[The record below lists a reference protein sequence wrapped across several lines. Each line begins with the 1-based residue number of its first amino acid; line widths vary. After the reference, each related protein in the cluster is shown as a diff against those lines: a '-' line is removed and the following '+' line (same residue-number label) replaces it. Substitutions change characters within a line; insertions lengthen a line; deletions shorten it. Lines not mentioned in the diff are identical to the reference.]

1 MCLSLSMTIQ
11 KNFKNFKI
19 SSQHP
24 YQELLEVLAT
34 LGACRGLEEAL
45 FPTPDFY
52 RFSTNSSKL
61 LRNFVSKM
69 SESIPQEFRN
79 PPSHLLYTLLCA
91 SQRPKNSTISPKIF
105 RQLSTRLYRTC
116 RQDLTLGANICK
128 RVHSNTSLE
137 GSPSLPGALKMY
149 RAKQLQARMHVDANI
164 HSWEY
169 NKPACQT
176 LIFLSVQISTQL

>member
-1 MCLSLSMTIQ
+1 M
-11 KNFKNFKI
+11 
-19 SSQHP
+19 
-24 YQELLEVLAT
+24 
-34 LGACRGLEEAL
+34 GACRGLEEAL
-45 FPTPDFY
+45 FPALISTDFLQNLPKFCSEDAGISPARIPKTHLHISYTP
-52 RFSTNSSKL
+52 
-61 LRNFVSKM
+61 
-69 SESIPQEFRN
+69 
-79 PPSHLLYTLLCA
+79 LLCA
-91 SQRPKNSTISPKIF
+91 SQRPKNSTISPKNF

-116 RQDLTLGANICK
+116 RQDATLGANICK

-137 GSPSLPGALKMY
+137 GSPQHPPEPSKMC